1 MSSPNNIP
9 YNSMNMSNNIS
20 TGIYND
26 VPLTRELPK
35 SSFTLWFLFKISLAI
50 LLFALLGLN
59 IYTYLKTGKDAIT
72 YFFMSNNDEIAEPK
86 KNPLEQNKEIP
97 STDTIF
103 NSIDLSAKD
112 LSKKEE
118 DEQTYLNKQ
127 VESVEK
133 EEKIH
138 RDKADADFFE
148 NDGEDVVETNIKEKE
163 NKLANI
169 EKEENTAEDEYK
181 VGENYGASSA
191 LDLKLVKTPGYC
203 YVGTDRNVRTC
214 LQVGLG
220 DQCMSGKVFP
230 TNELCIN
237 PNLKE

>member
-1 MSSPNNIP
+1 MSSPNNIS
-9 YNSMNMSNNIS
+9 YDSMNMSNNMS
-20 TGIYND
+20 TGLSND
-26 VPLTRELPK
+26 IPLTTEVPK

-72 YFFMSNNDEIAEPK
+72 YFFMSNNNEIAEPK
-86 KNPLEQNKEIP
+86 KNPLEQNNEIP

-118 DEQTYLNKQ
+118 DEQTSLHKQ

-133 EEKIH
+133 EEKVH
-138 RDKADADFFE
+138 RDKTDEDFFE
-148 NDGEDVVETNIKEKE
+148 NDGEDIVETKIKEKE
-163 NKLANI
+163 NKLANS
-169 EKEENTAEDEYK
+169 EKEEYDAGDENK

-214 LQVGLG
+214 VQVGLG
-220 DQCMSGKVFP
+220 DQCISGKVFP
-230 TNELCIN
+230 TNEICIN